1 LTFGLLILSLN
12 ELDGMK
18 AVLPR
23 IRKEWLDEI
32 VIMDGGSTDGSVEYA
47 ESLGFKV
54 TRQTTKGLTPGTFEG
69 LAAIKSDYVI
79 TFTPDNNMIP
89 EKIPL
94 VIEKL
99 KEGYDMVVV
108 SRFMTGAK
116 SDDDTVVT
124 GFGNWLFTTLVNVLF
139 GTKYTDV
146 LGFYRGYPTSMIKE
160 LHIEQNVTLDT
171 QLNIRC
177 AKMGKKVIEIPG
189 DEPPRIGGKS
199 SRTIFGNGSAELMT
213 ILKEFCRR

>member
-1 LTFGLLILSLN
+1 
-12 ELDGMK
+12 MR

-32 VIMDGGSTDGSVEYA
+32 VIMDGGSTDGTVEYA

-69 LAAIKSDYVI
+69 LAAVKSDYVI

-108 SRFMTGAK
+108 SRFMKGAK
-116 SDDDTVVT
+116 SDDDTAVT
-124 GFGNWLFTTLVNVLF
+124 GFGNWLFTSMVNVLF

-160 LHIEQNVTLDT
+160 LGIEQKVTLDT

-177 AKMGKKVIEIPG
+177 AKKGKKVIEIPG

-199 SRTIFGNGSAELMT
+199 SRTILGNGWAELTT
-213 ILKEFCRR
+213 ILEEFCRR